1 VSAAEEPLPP
11 TRGWVAEHAARYL
24 SSDGVDGHLWRG
36 APTLLLT
43 TRGRRSGRL
52 RRTPLIY
59 GRDGDAYV
67 VVGSWG
73 GAPRHPS
80 WYLNLSEDPEVG
92 IQVGSEKMA
101 ARASTAEGA
110 GRDELWS
117 RMTEIWPD
125 YDKYQQKTA
134 RRIPIVVLEPVT
146 S

>member
-1 VSAAEEPLPP
+1 MSAAEEPLPP
-11 TRGWVAEHAARYL
+11 TTGWVAEHASRYL
-24 SSDGVDGHLWRG
+24 ATDGADGYLWRG
-36 APTLLLT
+36 VPTLLLT

-59 GRDGDAYV
+59 GRDGDAYL

-80 WYLNLSEDPEVG
+80 WYLNLSEEPEVT
-92 IQVGSEKMA
+92 IQIGPDTMPT
-101 ARASTAEGA
+101 RATTVEGA
-110 GRDELWS
+110 RRDELWS
-117 RMTEIWPD
+117 RMTDIWPD
-125 YDKYQQKTA
+125 YDTYQEKTT